1 MHEVSFDEA
10 LDLVRDKDSRY
21 ARDAYL
27 FIREALD
34 HTQKAAGKENRG
46 RVRQHVSGQ
55 ELLGGIR
62 DFALSQFGPM
72 TVTVLEEWGICNCQD
87 FGNMVFNMVEI
98 GLLAKTEKDS
108 LEDFSEGYDFHDA
121 FCKPY
126 LPSSRLSKPKN
137 DVKARS

>member
-1 MHEVSFDEA
+1 MQEVSFDEA
-10 LDLVRDKDSRY
+10 LELIRAKDPRY

-34 HTQKAAGKENRG
+34 YTQKTTGKDSRG
-46 RVRQHVSGQ
+46 RIRHVSGQ

-62 DFALSQFGPM
+62 DYALAQFGPM
-72 TVTVLEEWGICNCQD
+72 AMTVLEEWGIHKCLD

-108 LEDFSEGYDFHDA
+108 QADFEEGYDFYDA

-126 LPSSRLSKPKN
+126 LPSSRLRSPPS
-137 DVKARS
+137 DVKAPA